1 MLPPYL
7 VQKRP
12 IHSKELQSDGHLNQP
27 FTVTLST
34 SEASIAHL
42 GSSVVFSELVG
53 NDSLEVEGPFAE
65 IERALLK
72 DPE

>member
-1 MLPPYL
+1 M
-7 VQKRP
+7 
-12 IHSKELQSDGHLNQP
+12 
-27 FTVTLST
+27 TLST
-34 SEASIAHL
+34 SEVSIAHL

-65 IERALLK
+65 IDRALLK